1 MDSAIL
7 SLMGRCLA
15 SPLQTCSPASTGA
28 NVCTRPSVTA
38 GASMLPGRA
47 ARWVSLGSI
56 PPLGGATGLRKSVDL
71 RLRGLG

>member
-15 SPLQTCSPASTGA
+15 SLLQTCSPALMGA

-38 GASMLPGRA
+38 GASTLPGLA
-47 ARWVSLGSI
+47 ARWVSLDSI
-56 PPLGGATGLRKSVDL
+56 PPLGGVTGLRKSVDL
-71 RLRGLG
+71 RLRGLA